1 MVLGLF
7 GSIFIQITL
16 VASYSEL
23 NESVISN
30 SPPVLFELGS
40 SSLNLMCLMILGT
53 KLGHQNF
60 HPNPTSGSPLICDYT
75 DGRTDRQMDGQIL
88 QRLR

>member
-23 NESVISN
+23 NEKLLLATL
-30 SPPVLFELGS
+30 PLFYLS
-40 SSLNLMCLMILGT
+40 
-53 KLGHQNF
+53 
-60 HPNPTSGSPLICDYT
+60 
-75 DGRTDRQMDGQIL
+75 
-88 QRLR
+88 